1 MISTAMMTSRR
12 VVSSEV
18 GDWASIGYGLTAAYE
33 PMTITESNVV
43 SALSETQAIV
53 VYRADGVGKVRV
65 IENDSG
71 TDITAGPSYSFAG
84 TAPTG
89 GYGACALT
97 STTAIITYTK
107 YGSPNIGV
115 AVLAT
120 ITPGTKEIAFGSPF
134 TFEASASASSTHA
147 ARISDTKALITYRA
161 IDSGTINSYGKAVVV
176 DAAGTVGTTVV
187 FDIDNL
193 MKVESSMLSV
203 SGFITLYSKFS
214 FLYAIYGEISGTTI
228 TFPESAVKVSN
239 DILNGTSHSIAALS
253 STLAM
258 VCFSSA
264 TTTKALG
271 LSVSAGVITP
281 TLETAI
287 NDFPASTVCVIK
299 TVNNQSLLVF
309 KSYEDG
315 VYANMTAA
323 IISYGTIYPIMTHK
337 APFTTVPVQYLGLTK
352 MSDDKSIFVFRVASS
367 SPYYG
372 AAKMLYSD

>member
-1 MISTAMMTSRR
+1 MISSAIMRSRR

-18 GDWASIGYGLTAAYE
+18 GDWASLGYGLTAAYE
-33 PMTITESNVV
+33 PLTITENNVV

-53 VYRADGVGKVRV
+53 VYRVDGVGRVRV
-65 IENDSG
+65 LENDSG

-97 STTAIITYTK
+97 STTAIITYAS
-107 YGSPNIGV
+107 YDSSIGV

-120 ITPGTKEIAFGSPF
+120 ITPGTKQIAFGSPF
-134 TFEASASASSTHA
+134 TFEASLSATTHA
-147 ARISDTKALITYRA
+147 ARISDTQALITYRV
-161 IDSGTINSYGKAVVV
+161 IDPETYDSYGKAVVV
-176 DAAGTVGTTVV
+176 DSAGTVGTAVV
-187 FDIDNL
+187 FDIDKPV
-193 MKVESSMLSV
+193 KVESSMLSA

-214 FLYAIYGEISGTTI
+214 FLYAIYGAISGTTI

-239 DILNGTSHSIAALS
+239 DTLRGTSHSIAALS

-287 NDFPASTVCVIK
+287 SDFPGSEICVIK
-299 TVNNQSLLVF
+299 TVNNQSLFVF

-315 VYANMTAA
+315 VYANTTAA

-337 APFTTVPVQYLGLTK
+337 APFTTVPFQFFGLTK
-352 MSDDKSIFVFRVASS
+352 MSDDKSIFVFRVESS
-367 SPYYG
+367 SSYYG

>member
-1 MISTAMMTSRR
+1 MSL
-12 VVSSEV
+12 
-18 GDWASIGYGLTAAYE
+18 GYGLTAAYE
-33 PMTITESNVV
+33 PLTITEKNVV

-53 VYRADGVGKVRV
+53 VYMANGVGKARV

-71 TDITAGPSYSFAG
+71 TDITAGSSYSFAG
-84 TAPTG
+84 TAVTG
-89 GYGACALT
+89 GYGVCALT
-97 STTAIITYTK
+97 STTAIITYTN
-107 YGSPNIGV
+107 YESSNIGV

-134 TFEASASASSTHA
+134 TFEASTSASSTHA
-147 ARISDTKALITYRA
+147 ARISDTQALITYRA
-161 IDSGTINSYGKAVVV
+161 KDSVTMNSYGKAVVV
-176 DAAGTVGTTVV
+176 SSAGTVGTAVV
-187 FDIDNL
+187 FDTDDL
-193 MKVESSMLSV
+193 VKVESSMLSA

-214 FLYAIYGEISGTTI
+214 FLYAIYGAISGTTI

-239 DILNGTSHSIAALS
+239 DTLNGASHSIAALS

-258 VCFSSA
+258 VGFSSA

-287 NDFPASTVCVIK
+287 SDFPASTVCVIK
-299 TVNNQSLLVF
+299 TVNNQSLFVF
-309 KSYEDG
+309 KSYVDG
-315 VYANMTAA
+315 VYANTTAA
-323 IISYGTIYPIMTHK
+323 IINYGTIYPIMTYK
-337 APFTTVPVQYLGLTK
+337 APFTTVPVQYFGLTK
-352 MSDDKSIFVFRVASS
+352 MSDDKSMFVFRVASS